1 MELHG
6 RRTIRTDA
14 TEITR
19 ENVLAVLQ
27 QAYITHLLNRQEE
40 QYLFDY
46 YRGKQEIRNKVKEVR
61 PEINHIITENRAY
74 AITDFKTGYICGDP
88 IVYTSRS
95 QSKANGDKINRLN
108 EYMLFENKESSDK
121 ELFDWMHI
129 TGHGYRLVLGGET
142 KEQPF
147 SLTVLQPMNTFVVYA
162 NTPGLKPLMG
172 VYYVTDLMS
181 GENTFSVYTKDTFYL
196 IKGVFASTIEE
207 EKRSRKPRNRRISEE
222 KEIYNGIPIVEY
234 RLNEAMLGAFEPVI
248 SLLDCINYVDS
259 DRADGLTT
267 FVNSLCVLYNAEL
280 PEGEDGNTIREK
292 GLITL
297 KSIGENKADIKILSE
312 QLDQTST
319 QNFKDDLY
327 QSVLQIVGMPN
338 QSGGGSDSS
347 NNGAMFLKQG
357 YQLAETRAKDTELM
371 FKKSERECLKLVL
384 NLCEG
389 AGLTIPLSDVDIT
402 FTRRAYSDIVSKS
415 TVLISML
422 NNEKVAP
429 IDAWTLSGITPDP
442 DEACRRGLEY
452 YDKNKVATPDRRI
465 EQPTNETVGNGEA
478 E

>member
-1 MELHG
+1 MELYG
-6 RRTIRTDA
+6 RRTIRTDV
-14 TEITR
+14 EEVTR
-19 ENVLAVLQ
+19 DNLLAVLSN
-27 QAYITHLLNRQEE
+27 AYITHLLNRDEE
-40 QYLFDY
+40 IYLYDY
-46 YRGKQEIRNKVKEVR
+46 YRGRQAIRKKVKTVR
-61 PEINHIITENRAY
+61 PDINHIITENRAY

-88 IVYTSRS
+88 IIYTSRS
-95 QSKANGDKINRLN
+95 QDKTNGDNINRLN
-108 EYMLFENKESSDK
+108 EWMMYENKEASDK
-121 ELFDWMHI
+121 ELFDWLHI
-129 TGHGYRLVLGGET
+129 TGHAYRMVLGDGDFA
-142 KEQPF
+142 PF
-147 SLTVLQPMNTFVVYA
+147 SLTVLKPMNTFVVYS
-162 NTPGLKPLMG
+162 NQPGLKPLLA
-172 VYYVTDLMS
+172 VYYVKDKDGNITY
-181 GENTFSVYTKDTFYL
+181 TCYTKNKYFL
-196 IKGVFASTIEE
+196 VKGALTSEIVEE
-207 EKRSRKPRNRRISEE
+207 RP
-222 KEIYNGIPIVEY
+222 IYNGIPIIEY

-248 SLLDCINYVDS
+248 SLLDSINYIDS

-280 PEGEDGNTIREK
+280 PEGEDGNSIREK

-319 QNFKDDLY
+319 QNFKEDLY
-327 QSVLQIVGMPN
+327 NAVLQIVGMPN

-384 NLCEG
+384 RIIEG
-389 AGLTIPLSDVDIT
+389 EKVVIPLSDVDIT

-415 TVLISML
+415 TVLTAML

-442 DEACRRGLEY
+442 DEACRRGLEWY
-452 YDKNKVATPDRRI
+452 EKREEPTPDRRV
-465 EQPTNETVGNGEA
+465 EQPNNADSGEA
-478 E
+478 DNRQ

>member
-14 TEITR
+14 TAIDR
-19 ENVLAVLQ
+19 SNVLAVLN
-27 QAYITHLLNRQEE
+27 QAYITHLLNRAEE
-40 QYLFDY
+40 EYLFDY
-46 YRGKQEIRNKVKEVR
+46 YRGKQEILNKTKDVR

-95 QSKANGDKINRLN
+95 QNAENGERINRLN
-108 EYMLFENKESSDK
+108 EFMLYENKESSDK

-129 TGHGYRLVLGGET
+129 AGHGYRMVLGDGDFA
-142 KEQPF
+142 PF
-147 SLTVLQPMNTFVVYA
+147 NLTVLKPMNTFVVYA
-162 NTPGLKPLMG
+162 NTPGLKPLMA
-172 VYYVTDLMS
+172 VYYVTDLES
-181 GENTFSVYTKDTFYL
+181 GENTFSVYTKDRYYL
-196 IKGVFASTIEE
+196 VKSAIQSQIVE
-207 EKRSRKPRNRRISEE
+207 EKP
-222 KEIYNGIPIVEY
+222 IYNGIPIIEY
-234 RLNEAMLGAFEPVI
+234 RLNAAMLGAFEPVV
-248 SLLDCINYVDS
+248 SLLDAINYIDS
-259 DRADGLTT
+259 DRADSLTT

-280 PEGEDGNTIREK
+280 PEGEDGNSIREK

-319 QNFKDDLY
+319 QSFKDDLY
-327 QSVLQIVGMPN
+327 EAVLQIVGMPN

-371 FKKSERECLKLVL
+371 FKRSERECLKLVL
-384 NLCEG
+384 RICNE
-389 AGLTIPLSDVDIT
+389 AGLEIPLSDVDIT

-415 TVLISML
+415 TVLLGML

-442 DEACRRGLEY
+442 DEACRRGIEY
-452 YDKNKVATPDRRI
+452 YEKNRELATDRRA
-465 EQPTNETVGNGEA
+465 EQPTDTVETEGTDEQ
-478 E
+478 